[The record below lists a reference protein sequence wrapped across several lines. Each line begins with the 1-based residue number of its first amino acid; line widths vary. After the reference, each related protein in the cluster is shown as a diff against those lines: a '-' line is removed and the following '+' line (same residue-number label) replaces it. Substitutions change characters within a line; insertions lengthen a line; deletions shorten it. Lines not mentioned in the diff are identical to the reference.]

1 MTGGIPR
8 MRHDALLAG
17 ATPKRW
23 PRQASRLGAQY
34 GIVDTLG
41 RWLHDGAS
49 LAAFRA
55 RRDAKVWLDGEERA
69 HFSALHFRF
78 VDRVG
83 MTTRGIVL
91 HRSGSA
97 QTQGQG

>member
-1 MTGGIPR
+1 MTGGMPQ

-17 ATPKRW
+17 ATLKRW
-23 PRQASRLGAQY
+23 PRQANRLGVQY

-55 RRDAKVWLDGEERA
+55 RRDAQTWLDSRGQARFA
-69 HFSALHFRF
+69 ALHFRF
-78 VDRVG
+78 VDLVG

-97 QTQGQG
+97 QTQEQG